1 MFSCVV
7 HIANTFKREGEIRGE
22 TETQRDR
29 DRQTY
34 RVRRDVYDADWIK
47 SSYEPHRFI
56 GRKAKSWKTAV
67 FTPEMRSV
75 G

>member
-34 RVRRDVYDADWIK
+34 RVRIDVYDADWIK
-47 SSYEPHRFI
+47 S
-56 GRKAKSWKTAV
+56 
-67 FTPEMRSV
+67 
-75 G
+75 